1 MDDLD
6 SLPIH
11 PADYDGVRDRRHEER
26 KVDHEQ
32 KPRERSFIRKLVP
45 NWRPTRAQALR
56 GTELH

>member
-1 MDDLD
+1 
-6 SLPIH
+6 LPIH